1 MNDLNQI
8 IGDIKKGDIKPVYLI
23 SGDEPYFI
31 DEISDYIEKNI
42 LSEDEKGFNQMVMYG
57 GDAEVMDIVSNAKR
71 FPMMA
76 ERQVIIVKEA
86 QELARSIESLA
97 SYVENPQTTTML
109 VLCYKYKKLDKRKK
123 LYKVIKKNGV
133 IFEGKKMYDNQI
145 GDWIRKVLS
154 DHDYGI
160 ENKAVQMLVEF
171 LGTDLSRIFNELEK
185 LMVILPVKTTIS
197 DQIIEDNIGISKD
210 FNNFELR
217 KAIGNKNV
225 LLANQIINYFSQNP
239 KNNPLV
245 MTISLLNSFF
255 TQLFMYHA
263 LKDKSRPNVA
273 VKLKISPY
281 FVADYSDAARNY
293 PMRKVSQ
300 VISVLRE
307 ADLKSK
313 GVGANALPQSD
324 LLKELLFKIM
334 H

>member
-8 IGDIKKGDIKPVYLI
+8 IGDIKKGDIKPVYLLT
-23 SGDEPYFI
+23 GDEPYFI
-31 DEISDYIEKNI
+31 DKISDYIENNI
-42 LSEDEKGFNQMVMYG
+42 LSEEEKGFNQMIMYG
-57 GDAEVMDIVSNAKR
+57 GDVEVMDIVSNAKR

-76 ERQVIIVKEA
+76 DRQVIIVKEA
-86 QELARSIESLA
+86 QELARSIESLV

-133 IFEGKKMYDNQI
+133 IFDAKKMYDNQI
-145 GDWIRKVLS
+145 GDWILSVLS
-154 DHDYGI
+154 EHNYGI

-171 LGTDLSRIFNELEK
+171 LGTDLSRIFKELEK
-185 LMVILPVKTTIS
+185 LMVLLPEKSTIS

-217 KAIGNKNV
+217 KAVGNKNI
-225 LLANQIINYFSQNP
+225 LMANKIINYFSQNP
-239 KNNPLV
+239 KNNPVV

-273 VKLKISPY
+273 AKLKVNPY
-281 FVADYSDAARNY
+281 FVAEYADAARNY

-300 VISVLRE
+300 VISILRE

-313 GVGANALPQSD
+313 GVGANAMPQSD